1 LQILPQ
7 GNKFLNL
14 YQRFEGFWK
23 QLEWTKAQKFLYFI
37 GPSAGFTDTRIIHI
51 WLKSLVYFYPQKIY
65 QTETLAKPL
74 KSSADLAVKF
84 LLTKMAKLQQ
94 EPTTSLRYSKQPSIG
109 GSSQLPY
116 LTQK

>member
-1 LQILPQ
+1 MQILPQ
-7 GNKFLNL
+7 ENRFLNL

-23 QLEWTKAQKFLYFI
+23 QLEWAKAQRFLYFI
-37 GPSAGFTDTRIIHI
+37 GPKAGFTDTRIIHI

-74 KSSADLAVKF
+74 ENSADLAVKS

-94 EPTTSLRYSKQPSIG
+94 KPTTSLRYSKQPSIG
-109 GSSQLPY
+109 SNKPCP
-116 LTQK
+116 